1 MALHERD
8 DMTTPDLR
16 AAFRWVDD
24 HEREFVELLLTLLS
38 IDTTNPPGAGYPEMV
53 DFLEGRLR
61 SAGLHT
67 ERVEVPE
74 ELIAPP
80 MQGRRINLV
89 ARFHNEKPPLG
100 VYAHMDTVPVEGEWD
115 YSPWGEVRDG
125 RIWGRGASDLKSSI
139 AAYVGAMEAIHALQL
154 TPVYDVVGLLCTDE
168 EVSHQNAGVMYLA
181 KQNYVPDELLCLESG
196 QDPFLVEGFVGIM
209 VLEVTV
215 KGRSCHSGKAYEG
228 VNALESIAPIL
239 TELLALKAEVEQ
251 RTSRFQA
258 EPSQRSPSRY
268 RTARLN
274 LNAIDANGKHNAI
287 PDRCWLLADRRYIP
301 EEDADQVEAELRAAV
316 ERGRQRSPEADVE
329 VTIKRGYPP
338 MTIDVD
344 GPVAQRMKHVMKLV
358 QGYRDEDF
366 CRFISFGSSDMA
378 LLQQLTGSDQ
388 MAVFGV
394 GRDGEGNFHAP
405 NENVRVSDLLAMIK
419 ELVAYFTLPR

>member
-1 MALHERD
+1 M
-8 DMTTPDLR
+8 MTPDLAR
-16 AAFRWVDD
+16 AFRWVDE
-24 HEREFVELLLTLLS
+24 HESAFVGLLLELLR

-53 DFLEGRLR
+53 AYLEGRLR
-61 SAGLHT
+61 AAGLHT
-67 ERVEVPE
+67 ERVEVPAE
-74 ELIAPP
+74 FIEAP
-80 MQGRRINLV
+80 MQGRRVNLV
-89 ARFHNEKPPLG
+89 ARHHNGQPPLG

-115 YSPWGEVRDG
+115 HDPWGEVRDG
-125 RIWGRGASDLKSSI
+125 RVWGRGASDLKSSI
-139 AAYVGAMEAIHALQL
+139 AAYVGAMEVIHALQL
-154 TPVYDVVGLLCTDE
+154 PLVYDVVGLMCTDE
-168 EVSHQNAGVMYLA
+168 EVSHQHAGVLYLA
-181 KQNYVPDELLCLESG
+181 RQGYVPDELLCLESG

-215 KGRSCHSGKAYEG
+215 RGRSCHSGKAYEG
-228 VNALESIAPIL
+228 VNALEAMAPIIA
-239 TELLALKAEVEQ
+239 ELLSLKTVVEQ

-258 EPSQRSPSRY
+258 EPSQRSPSRF

-274 LNAIDANGKHNAI
+274 LNAIHANGKHNAI

-301 EEDADQVEAELRAAV
+301 EEDADDVEAELRAAV
-316 ERGRQRSPEADVE
+316 ERARQHVHEAE
-329 VTIKRGYPP
+329 VHVAIKRGYPP

-344 GPVAQRMKHVMKLV
+344 GPVARRMKQVMKLV
-358 QGYRDEDF
+358 QGYDDTDF
-366 CRFISFGSSDMA
+366 HRFISFGSSDMA